1 MCPRPPPTPPP
12 PPSIR
17 STLYSYSFYWRL
29 STVGCEEVQ
38 VGQNLQEFMRSMHV
52 PIHMRKFTFMSI
64 KCVIYIEN
72 RLVAAKGQGVGRDGL
87 GVWD

>member
-1 MCPRPPPTPPP
+1 MCVPL
-12 PPSIR
+12 PPSRPIK
-17 STLYSYSFYWRL
+17 STLYSSFYWRL
-29 STVGCEEVQ
+29 CTAGCEEVQ

-52 PIHMRKFTFMSI
+52 PICMRKFTFMLI

>member
-1 MCPRPPPTPPP
+1 MSPVPAH

-17 STLYSYSFYWRL
+17 STLYSYSFYGRL
-29 STVGCEEVQ
+29 STAGCEEVQ
-38 VGQNLQEFMRSMHV
+38 VGQNLQEFMRSMYV
-52 PIHMRKFTFMSI
+52 PIRMRKFTFMSI

-72 RLVAAKGQGVGRDGL
+72 GLVAAKGQRVGRDGL